1 MQDIHK
7 LSLILMQSLNLYIKD
22 RIRIDFDTIVLLDIF
37 CQTDLILLF
46 DLQKFLLC
54 FRIGC
59 IFCQIL
65 DLRKTCDPVF
75 SDMLCYPVC
84 KQWISMCKET
94 SLCDTV
100 GFIVKFL
107 RKQFIEITKFLLLKN
122 LCMQSCHTVDR
133 ISGNNCK
140 ICHLHLSVVENC
152 HLAHLLLIIRIFC
165 TDLFYKTAVDLIH
178 DLIYTRKQSLEDV
191 DRPLFKCLCHD
202 GMVGIS
208 YTVCCDLPCLIP

>member
-1 MQDIHK
+1 
-7 LSLILMQSLNLYIKD
+7 
-22 RIRIDFDTIVLLDIF
+22 
-37 CQTDLILLF
+37 
-46 DLQKFLLC
+46 
-54 FRIGC
+54 
-59 IFCQIL
+59 
-65 DLRKTCDPVF
+65 
-75 SDMLCYPVC
+75 
-84 KQWISMCKET
+84 MCKET

-122 LCMQSCHTVDR
+122 LCMQSCPPVDR

-152 HLAHLLLIIRIFC
+152 HLAHFLLIIRIFC

-202 GMVGIS
+202 GMVG
-208 YTVCCDLPCLIP
+208 VCTGMRCDIPCFFPGHSFFVQQDTHQFGNRHGRMGIIHLERYLLWQIMQIIVMFLKTLQRTLDTCGNKEILLF